1 LESRPDWLF
10 YLLAILWFPEK
21 RKLRLRKSKDGR
33 LNCPSRQMKGLKMI
47 LRKTFLFGAVGALL
61 IGLFATSSSAQ
72 RRTRD
77 RVTGPP
83 SLSLVAEPTVIR
95 NCEGDAATVRLNAN
109 ATANSANALRY
120 KWTANGGRISG
131 NGANVT
137 WDLAGVRPGVY
148 QAVVDVDEGD
158 PNCAAFSSVAVVVTE
173 CPPEPPPPPSC
184 PTVSVT
190 CPDSASENAPVT
202 FSANVSGGSTNVT
215 PTYNWTITAGRIT
228 SGQGTTSITVDT
240 TGLAGQ
246 TIRATLDVEG
256 YGMPCPAS
264 CSVSLPIDVKARKFD
279 EYYDIARNDE
289 KARLDNY
296 AIQLQ
301 NEPGAH
307 GYIIVYPARK
317 AKSSAAQERATGI
330 SDYLVNS
337 RGIDASRFTVTM
349 GAARE
354 NWMIELWIVPQGAP
368 PPVPQR

>member
-1 LESRPDWLF
+1 
-10 YLLAILWFPEK
+10 
-21 RKLRLRKSKDGR
+21 
-33 LNCPSRQMKGLKMI
+33 MI
-47 LRKTFLFGAVGALL
+47 LRKTLL
-61 IGLFATSSSAQ
+61 IAIVAAVLGGVFATSSSAQ

-77 RVTGPP
+77 RVSGPP
-83 SLSLVAEPTVIR
+83 SLSLMAEPTVVR
-95 NCEGDAATVRLNAN
+95 NCERDAATVRLNAN
-109 ATANSANALRY
+109 ASTNSGNPLSY

-131 NGANVT
+131 SGANVT
-137 WDLAGVRPGVY
+137 WDLAGARPGVY

-173 CPPEPPPPPSC
+173 CPPLPPPPPSC
-184 PTVSVT
+184 PTVSIT

-202 FSANVSGGSTNVT
+202 FSANISGGPTNVT
-215 PTYNWTITAGRIT
+215 PTYKWTISAGSIIN
-228 SGQGTTSITVDT
+228 GQGTTSITVDT
-240 TGLAGQ
+240 AGLAGQ

-264 CSVSLPIDVKARKFD
+264 CSVSLPLELKSRKFD

-301 NEPGAH
+301 NEPGVQ
-307 GYIIVYPARK
+307 GYIIIYPSQK
-317 AKSSAAQERATGI
+317 AKSNDAQERATRI
-330 SDYLVNS
+330 TDYLVNS
-337 RGIDASRFTVTM
+337 RGIDASRFTITM
-349 GAARE
+349 GRARE